1 MRNAIT
7 VLVLALTLAASA
19 CGGSPYEPTVETVS
33 TETPVEFVEDQE
45 DSAEMDDEVEPEA
58 AQDEGGSEP
67 SQDFAAFTDA
77 QTEYLD
83 ATGEIADGYAVW
95 FGELTDHIDR
105 VIADSTLF
113 DDETWK
119 AESEEIL
126 ENISRLNQEV
136 RDLDSPE
143 GCEKIHGHFVEAA
156 GHYESFVSLYAEG
169 IDELDVEKI
178 DRAID
183 EMVAGSEVMG
193 QASDSIDE
201 LIE

>member
-1 MRNAIT
+1 
-7 VLVLALTLAASA
+7 
-19 CGGSPYEPTVETVS
+19 VETVS
-33 TETPVEFVEDQE
+33 TETPVEIVEDQE

-58 AQDEGGSEP
+58 AQDGGGSEP

-126 ENISRLNQEV
+126 DNISRLNQEV

-143 GCEKIHGHFVEAA
+143 GCEEIHGHFVEAA

-178 DRAID
+178 DGAID